1 MLVINPKDN
10 GLKIPIMIWG
20 GDPEVKA
27 MEQALNLAK
36 LPYAFHHIALMP
48 DVHFGYGMPIG
59 GVMATWDVIVPNAV
73 GVDIG
78 CGMRA
83 VKTGFTAGEI
93 ETRDI
98 KEILRKIREIIPVG
112 FNHHKEQQYSEEMF
126 DNAPDISI
134 IQAELE
140 NAKYQLGTLGGGN
153 HFLELQAG
161 SDRHLWLMIHSG
173 SRNFGYKIAR
183 AYHGIAELLCEKWFS
198 DIPHPDLSFL
208 PMQDKIGEEY
218 LEAMKYALTFAYKN
232 RESMMLRFAGVVGD
246 VLGKRGLWNAV
257 AAGLDVHHNYA
268 QIENHFGANV
278 IVHRKGAI
286 LARKGSRGII
296 PGSQRTNSYITEGL
310 GNERSFNSS
319 SHGAGRIMGR
329 KQAQRELNLEEQ
341 IKKLDDA
348 GVIHGLRTKKE
359 LDEAPDAYKDIEE
372 VMKAQEDLCEIKVKL
387 KPLGVVKA

>member
-20 GDPEVKA
+20 GDPEEGA

-36 LPYAFHHIALMP
+36 LPYAFLHIALMP
-48 DVHFGYGMPIG
+48 DVHQGYGMPIG
-59 GVMATWDVIVPNAV
+59 GVMATRDVIVPNAV

-98 KEILRKIREIIPVG
+98 KEILGKTREFIPVG
-112 FNHHKEQQYSEEMF
+112 FNHHKEQQDSEIF
-126 DNAPDISI
+126 NDAPDIPI

-140 NAKYQLGTLGGGN
+140 KAKYQLGTLGGGN

-161 SDRHLWLMIHSG
+161 SDGFLWLMIHSG

-183 AYHGIAELLCEKWFS
+183 AYHGIAEMLCEKWFS

-208 PMQDKIGEEY
+208 PMQEKIGHEY

-232 RESMMLRFAGVVGD
+232 RESMMVRFAGAVGD
-246 VLGKRGLWNAV
+246 VLGRRGLWNAV

-296 PGSQRTNSYITEGL
+296 PGSQGTASYITEGL
-310 GNERSFNSS
+310 GNNLSFNSS
-319 SHGAGRIMGR
+319 SHGAGRRMGR
-329 KQAQRELNLEEQ
+329 KQAQRELNLKEQ

-348 GVIHGLRTKKE
+348 GVIHGLRTQKE